1 MQKNRGTFDSV
12 RRCFDECFDWVDEL
26 FPDFGSC
33 ELHEDTAAGS
43 DNGAG
48 ADRQYAYCKNSK
60 PMIIAFA
67 PKARQLTMSNL
78 RGLMRH
84 EFGHAL
90 EYRYG
95 VAELE
100 RRLGKLPETVERRAD
115 VIAERVWGD
124 PIVYDERLVQ
134 CVGKNGTHPRPK
146 HLPDRKE
153 KLKANGGDLV
163 VAYHGAR
170 RAMEKPESFDVPKTF
185 DWGPGF
191 YLSTSPADSI
201 GYGSH
206 LYETRVRMKNPIVVD
221 DGDPDPALLSWLQR
235 AIRISDDDLAFY
247 ENKMAGI
254 FELYQTAVQI
264 GQYKPMALADALK
277 KKGYDGI
284 VVLRDAILQKDP
296 DSNPHGD
303 FLVVWDPDQLE
314 GWTEVSQ
321 QSARKAYDER
331 WSVTRNG
338 APMELWHASPVPDLD
353 RRGFDPSLGSEF
365 GIYLTPRRRYAMNY
379 GPYLY
384 RVTARFSNPV
394 IVWGKGQISPADLT
408 EEDVDALREQGYD
421 SIVVSDTET
430 MKDASEVVLFD
441 NDQVVSIERVH

>member
-67 PKARQLTMSNL
+67 PKARQLTMSSL

-153 KLKANGGDLV
+153 KLKANG
-163 VAYHGAR
+163 R
-170 RAMEKPESFDVPKTF
+170 T
-185 DWGPGF
+185 
-191 YLSTSPADSI
+191 T
-201 GYGSH
+201 
-206 LYETRVRMKNPIVVD
+206 
-221 DGDPDPALLSWLQR
+221 
-235 AIRISDDDLAFY
+235 
-247 ENKMAGI
+247 
-254 FELYQTAVQI
+254 
-264 GQYKPMALADALK
+264 
-277 KKGYDGI
+277 
-284 VVLRDAILQKDP
+284 
-296 DSNPHGD
+296 
-303 FLVVWDPDQLE
+303 
-314 GWTEVSQ
+314 
-321 QSARKAYDER
+321 
-331 WSVTRNG
+331 
-338 APMELWHASPVPDLD
+338 MELWHASPVPDLD